1 MPDCVDEDSRKG
13 KQMTRDD
20 FCNHYWDYYLL
31 LENDFLN
38 TNKYIAFNLGDN
50 NLYDETVRI
59 ADVESYGN
67 SLVFSDSYVK
77 QYQSICAEIDTVS
90 KAICYEFSESEAR
103 SMPKYTKIILEQWPA
118 LSEQKVEFAS
128 TILQPFKDWKLI
140 NGDNT
145 KFEFSGLEWWRDY
158 TAVKHNR
165 IENYRKAN
173 LKNVVNS
180 LAGLYTLELYLVRY
194 IGTRDDEKDVPN
206 DISKI
211 FHLVDF
217 HTENKVVGR
226 NAYTLSK
233 RDLDKILNPLKQN
246 TESIYSNEPAP
257 PGSVLEAIQKK
268 AKEHK

>member
-1 MPDCVDEDSRKG
+1 
-13 KQMTRDD
+13 MTRDE
-20 FCNHYWDYYLL
+20 FCNRYWDYYLL
-31 LENDFLN
+31 LENDFAI
-38 TNKYIAFNLGDN
+38 TNRYIAFDLGNN
-50 NLYDETVRI
+50 NLYYEAVGIT
-59 ADVESYGN
+59 DVNSYGN
-67 SLVFSDSYVK
+67 SLIFSDEYVK
-77 QYQSICAEIDTVS
+77 QYQSICAEIDTVA
-90 KAICYEFSESEAR
+90 KAICCEFFECKAR

-128 TILQPFKDWKLI
+128 TILQPFKCWKLI
-140 NGDNT
+140 KGDNT
-145 KFEFSGLEWWRDY
+145 KLEFSGLEWWRDY

-165 IENYRKAN
+165 IGNYHKAN

-180 LAGLYTLELYLVRY
+180 LAGLYTLESYLVRY

-217 HTENKVVGR
+217 YTENKVVGR

-233 RDLDKILNPLKQN
+233 RDLDKIFNSLEQNP
-246 TESIYSNEPAP
+246 ESIYSNEPAP

-268 AKEHK
+268 TKEHK